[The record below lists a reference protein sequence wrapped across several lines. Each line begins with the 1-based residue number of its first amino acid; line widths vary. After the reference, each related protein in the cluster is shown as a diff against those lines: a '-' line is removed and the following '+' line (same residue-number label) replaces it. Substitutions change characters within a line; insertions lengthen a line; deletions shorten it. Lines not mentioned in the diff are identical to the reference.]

1 MEGFN
6 FNFDFSN
13 SMDFELD
20 FDLGDFDFDVDG
32 SKELAKEAS
41 KKAVQDPE
49 ELEPVPQEDV
59 RILKPKID
67 VSSVCRFVSFANAEE
82 FARQISLESGD
93 RTFAWVSGSF
103 IFGDIIEALMTAR
116 NVGIKKLHI
125 TSLSFSQENIDSL
138 KNVMLMMGDELER
151 LVLVL
156 SGYQYS
162 HEKFN
167 LVPYM
172 YEELDDERNIV
183 QIAFGGWHCKIVEIE
198 TSSGHT
204 ISIHGSANLRSSN
217 SIEQIMVEIDNKEL
231 HQFNVDIMERIA
243 ERFGTINY
251 KAPHTRLKRIEGRQA
266 WELSEEAVRMSNLK
280 HHRKE

>member
-1 MEGFN
+1 MQGG
-6 FNFDFSN
+6 FNFDFDFS
-13 SMDFELD
+13 SGVDFELD
-20 FDLGDFDFDVDG
+20 FDLGDFDLNSEDKPNKPDKV
-32 SKELAKEAS
+32 
-41 KKAVQDPE
+41 VVDPE
-49 ELEPVPQEDV
+49 ELEPIPQEDV
-59 RILKPKID
+59 RILKPRVD
-67 VSSVCRFVSFANAEE
+67 VDKLCSYVSFANAES
-82 FARQISLESGD
+82 FAQQISLESGH

-116 NVGIKKLHI
+116 DVGIRKLYI

-138 KNVMLMMGDELER
+138 KNVMLMMGDEFEK

-172 YEELDDERNIV
+172 YQELDSPKNNV
-183 QIAFGGWHCKIVEIE
+183 QIAFGGWHCKVMTME

-204 ISIHGSANLRSSN
+204 ITIHGSANLRSSN
-217 SIEQIMVEIDNKEL
+217 SIEQVMVEIDNREL

-251 KAPHTRLKRIEGRQA
+251 KAPHTRMKRIEGRQA
-266 WELSEEAVRMSNLK
+266 WELSEDAVRQAMK
-280 HHRKE
+280 KIERRREV